1 LKAELAERKQTE
13 EQLRKL
19 SCAVEQSPV
28 SIVITDLQGSIEYV
42 NPKFCALTG
51 YSPDEVRG
59 QNPRVLKSGETPPEA
74 YRQLWETILA
84 GREWRG
90 EFHNKKKNGELY
102 WESASISPV
111 VDETGRI
118 THFMAAKEDITEHK
132 RTEIRVAAL
141 SGLGQKLS
149 AAKTAREAAE
159 IIMAAAEQLLGLDA
173 CTLDLYSPESDGL
186 SHVLNRD
193 TINGQRVDCP
203 TVYENQAPSPRMRR
217 TIESGAQ
224 LILRDDPQAVS
235 PDAKLFGDTARPSA
249 SMMYVPMRDDSKVIG
264 VLSTHS
270 YTPRAYDQGS
280 LETLQTLADHCAG
293 ALGRI
298 RAQEALSDSE
308 EKLRKI
314 TTSARDAIVML
325 DPKGGVSLW
334 NDAAERI
341 FGYPS
346 SEALGKNF
354 HTLIAPTRYHEAHQ
368 KAFGHFQATG
378 AGAAVGKTLE
388 LWGIR
393 KDGGEIPVEMSLS
406 AIMVKGRWNAL
417 GIIRDIT
424 ERKQAEAELTKARDA
439 ALQATRLKAE
449 FLANMSHEI
458 RTPMNGV
465 IGMTN
470 LLLGTELT
478 QQQQHFAAIISN
490 SAESLLA
497 VVNDIL
503 DFSKI
508 EAGKLA
514 FELLDFDLQEAI
526 ESTLDLVAERAGA
539 KHLELAGLVPAEVP
553 VLLRG
558 DAGRLRQ
565 ILLNLISNAIKFT
578 QRGEVI
584 VRVAKAAESA
594 GQVTLRFEVKDT
606 GVGISPEGQ
615 ARLFQAFSQAD
626 GTTTRKYGGTGLGL
640 VICKKLAEMMG
651 GQIGV
656 ESALGKGSTFW
667 FTAQL
672 ERQPAGAKRVVRESL
687 ELANLRVLIVDDNA
701 TNREI
706 LEHQTHAWKMRSGS
720 AGSAAEALQM
730 LREAAP
736 DPFDL
741 VILDMQMPEMDGMS
755 LARVIQADPA
765 IAGTRLI
772 MLTSLG
778 QKLEQADLAA
788 AGIASCLTKPVRQS
802 LLFDCLASATG
813 HAPPKGVRRITPS
826 MPGARPARKLRILL
840 AEDSSINQQVAMG
853 QLNNLGYTADV
864 VANGLEVLEAFQRI
878 PYEVILMDCQMP
890 EMDGYEATREIR
902 RREEQTGRKPVH
914 IIAMTA
920 HAMQGDREECLA
932 AGMNDYLSK
941 PVREPELRMA
951 LDRCGRLAGNGHSG
965 PTSAGSQADAESAVP
980 ANRILPGEAAAPG
993 AAPDEPSVDLD
1004 RLKEIGN
1011 DDPGKMRQLAD
1022 LYLAQADQT
1031 RQSLDA
1037 AIKAGSAKETH
1048 LLAHRWSGAS
1058 ATCGMMLMLPPL
1070 RRLEFQAKQGQLSGA
1085 DELFED
1091 ASRELEAIR
1100 LWLAAHF
1107 AEARNGS
1114 GKGKP

>member
-1 LKAELAERKQTE
+1 
-13 EQLRKL
+13 
-19 SCAVEQSPV
+19 
-28 SIVITDLQGSIEYV
+28 
-42 NPKFCALTG
+42 
-51 YSPDEVRG
+51 
-59 QNPRVLKSGETPPEA
+59 
-74 YRQLWETILA
+74 
-84 GREWRG
+84 
-90 EFHNKKKNGELY
+90 
-102 WESASISPV
+102 
-111 VDETGRI
+111 
-118 THFMAAKEDITEHK
+118 
-132 RTEIRVAAL
+132 
-141 SGLGQKLS
+141 
-149 AAKTAREAAE
+149 
-159 IIMAAAEQLLGLDA
+159 
-173 CTLDLYSPESDGL
+173 
-186 SHVLNRD
+186 
-193 TINGQRVDCP
+193 
-203 TVYENQAPSPRMRR
+203 
-217 TIESGAQ
+217 
-224 LILRDDPQAVS
+224 
-235 PDAKLFGDTARPSA
+235 
-249 SMMYVPMRDDSKVIG
+249 
-264 VLSTHS
+264 
-270 YTPRAYDQGS
+270 
-280 LETLQTLADHCAG
+280 
-293 ALGRI
+293 
-298 RAQEALSDSE
+298 
-308 EKLRKI
+308 
-314 TTSARDAIVML
+314 
-325 DPKGGVSLW
+325 
-334 NDAAERI
+334 
-341 FGYPS
+341 
-346 SEALGKNF
+346 
-354 HTLIAPTRYHEAHQ
+354 
-368 KAFGHFQATG
+368 
-378 AGAAVGKTLE
+378 
-388 LWGIR
+388 
-393 KDGGEIPVEMSLS
+393 
-406 AIMVKGRWNAL
+406 
-417 GIIRDIT
+417 
-424 ERKQAEAELTKARDA
+424 
-439 ALQATRLKAE
+439 
-449 FLANMSHEI
+449 MSHEI

-478 QQQQHFAAIISN
+478 QQQQHFATIISN

-902 RREEQTGRKPVH
+902 RREEQTG
-914 IIAMTA
+914 
-920 HAMQGDREECLA
+920 
-932 AGMNDYLSK
+932 
-941 PVREPELRMA
+941 
-951 LDRCGRLAGNGHSG
+951 
-965 PTSAGSQADAESAVP
+965 
-980 ANRILPGEAAAPG
+980 
-993 AAPDEPSVDLD
+993 
-1004 RLKEIGN
+1004 
-1011 DDPGKMRQLAD
+1011 
-1022 LYLAQADQT
+1022 AQAGAYYRHD
-1031 RQSLDA
+1031 RPCH
-1037 AIKAGSAKETH
+1037 AG
-1048 LLAHRWSGAS
+1048 RWG
-1058 ATCGMMLMLPPL
+1058 GVP
-1070 RRLEFQAKQGQLSGA
+1070 RRRHE
-1085 DELFED
+1085 
-1091 ASRELEAIR
+1091 
-1100 LWLAAHF
+1100 
-1107 AEARNGS
+1107 
-1114 GKGKP
+1114 